1 MVEVFATNV
10 VDPALAKQVVEMI
23 QKAFTGYKAN
33 FDLAD
38 CDHVLRIQGP
48 NGSIQTESLLLM
60 LKKMGVDAAVLPDL
74 ILPAKKRI
82 IKTDLQ
88 GFWNTS
94 CY

>member
-23 QKAFTGYKAN
+23 QKAFTRYKAN

-74 ILPAKKRI
+74 ILPAKKE
-82 IKTDLQ
+82 
-88 GFWNTS
+88 
-94 CY
+94 